1 LSETPEEII
10 ATAMLLGCEFANS
23 GAAGSR
29 CGYGAPGRWAYC
41 GSKANAPG
49 WYLHKHDAAIS
60 FLHSKGFHLDFN
72 GDIVPI

>member
-1 LSETPEEII
+1 
-10 ATAMLLGCEFANS
+10 MGLL
-23 GAAGSR
+23 R
-29 CGYGAPGRWAYC
+29 
-41 GSKANAPG
+41 SKANAPG